1 MQDSIAKEK
10 KWGKNV
16 WKFVPLRGGG
26 PTPYGKNILNFHV
39 DYLTAPLRLTCDDLD
54 QGRQAPSTFLLDY
67 RRPQEGLKIQH
78 DFLAFNF
85 HQHYQSITY
94 VIIID
99 HSLATETKQTKCPR
113 PLCIFEP
120 ALVNNKWLAGSQ
132 SSNVAAKSKWQDQ
145 ICPQAPK
152 SAAKALHRV
161 HIFAP
166 KQLAGAA
173 DQNILVENN

>member
-1 MQDSIAKEK
+1 MITIIRAKAYL
-10 KWGKNV
+10 W
-16 WKFVPLRGGG
+16 WSWSRSPSSLHISSWVP
-26 PTPYGKNILNFHV
+26 PTSRRPENTTWLSPF
-39 DYLTAPLRLTCDDLD
+39 
-54 QGRQAPSTFLLDY
+54 QFPSTLSVY
-67 RRPQEGLKIQH
+67 
-78 DFLAFNF
+78 
-85 HQHYQSITY
+85 HQRYHHRSFFGHLI
-94 VIIID
+94 
-99 HSLATETKQTKCPR
+99 LPETKQTKCPR

-166 KQLAGAA
+166 KQLAGAP
-173 DQNILVENN
+173 DQNILVENNWEQLSILVEELTALNAGE